1 MGGGSFAEHRS
12 GDKVAREQLPVANGQ
27 PRPST
32 SRRTVKALLA
42 RIESNAAKRLPLL
55 SGRKPAEELARYR
68 AFLKEESARLKIL
81 HRGGEGGL
89 VICRARTAV
98 MDHLVRHVFAA
109 TQAAFPP
116 KGRIPK
122 ISLVAY
128 GGYGRAELNPCSD
141 VDLMFLQGSGLD
153 LKGDAQATFAEWT
166 SAVLYTLWDIGLTV
180 GNSVRTVAD
189 CIRVAN
195 QDMQSKTS
203 LLEARLVDGDEALFA
218 EFQRKFHAKCVRGHE
233 DEYIGQRLDDQR
245 TRRARHGNSAAM
257 QEPNIKNG
265 CGGLRDFQNLLW
277 MTYFKLGART
287 LADLE
292 EAELIDRSEKRQLE
306 TAYDF
311 LLRTRNELHYTT
323 GTPVDVLAA
332 NVKPPVSAG
341 LDYPERSPRLRVE
354 HFMRDYYTHA
364 RNLYL
369 ITRTLEQR
377 LALVPTP
384 KTGRRKL
391 ISKKSSPA
399 RPAQEIDGFKI
410 VDNQLVAPSRVV
422 FREDPGRLIRC
433 FLYAQQRGLS
443 LHPDLAQMLRQ
454 LVSGGAAD
462 GWFLRSASVTET
474 MLEILNQRGNV
485 APTLRAMHEVGLLGR
500 VVPEFGRMTNLVQH
514 EFYHQFAVDEHTL
527 VCLEKLDRVWDATKS
542 PFRHYAE
549 LFQGIERPY
558 VLYLALLLHDSGKA
572 YPGRRHEIVG
582 GELAVSAAKR
592 LRLNAA
598 TTQTLRLLIEL
609 HLLLVQVSQRR
620 DLEDQ
625 EVIRQVAN
633 QVGRIETM
641 DLLMLHTFA
650 DSMGT
655 SDTLWNG
662 FKDSLLWQLYRKTR
676 EVLLGGTEF
685 IRAEVRQRERLKE
698 DVSEILP
705 KTFTPDEVDAHFS
718 GMPSRYFHLHEARAI
733 ARDLTLVH
741 RFMHL
746 QITADERA
754 LEPAVLWQDAP
765 DRGYAG
771 VHVCTW
777 DRAGLFSKLTGAF
790 AAAGLNILAAQIYTR
805 PDGIVLDDFFVV
817 EARTGQLPE
826 PGARE
831 RFERIVI
838 EILVQGVD
846 PKKYLARSPIYQPLY
861 LTAGEEFIPSTVRF
875 DNASSDAYT
884 IMDLETEDRVG
895 LLFAVTRT
903 LAELGLNIALAKILT
918 EKGAAIDTFYF
929 LDRDGEKITEHD
941 RQEAIIARL
950 REAIEQLDRH

>member
-1 MGGGSFAEHRS
+1 M
-12 GDKVAREQLPVANGQ
+12 
-27 PRPST
+27 
-32 SRRTVKALLA
+32 KALLA
-42 RIESNAAKRLPLL
+42 KIESNAAKRLPLPP
-55 SGRKPAEELARYR
+55 GRKPAEELPRYR

-81 HRGGEGGL
+81 HRGGESGL
-89 VICRARTAV
+89 VICRARAAV
-98 MDHLVRHVFAA
+98 MDHLVRHIFAA
-109 TQAAFPP
+109 TQATFPP
-116 KGRIPK
+116 KGRAPK
-122 ISLVAY
+122 IALVAY

-141 VDLMFLQGSGLD
+141 VDLMFLQGAGLD
-153 LKGDAQATFAEWT
+153 LKGEAQATFAAWT
-166 SAVLYTLWDIGLTV
+166 SAVLYTLWDIGLKV

-189 CIRVAN
+189 CIQVAN

-203 LLEARLVDGDEALFA
+203 LLEARLVEGDEALFL
-218 EFQRKFHAKCVRGHE
+218 EFQKKFHAKCVRGHE
-233 DEYIGQRLDDQR
+233 DEYIGQRLNDQR

-287 LADLE
+287 LDDLE
-292 EAELIDRSEKRQLE
+292 KAELIDRSEKRQLE

-323 GTPVDVLAA
+323 GTPVDALAA

-369 ITRTLEQR
+369 ITRILEQR

-384 KTGRRKL
+384 KTGLRKL
-391 ISKKSSPA
+391 IKGKSSPA
-399 RPAQEIDGFKI
+399 RPTQEIDGFRI
-410 VDNQLVAPSRVV
+410 VDNQLVASSRLV

-462 GWFLRSASVTET
+462 GRFLRSASVTET
-474 MLEILNQRGNV
+474 LLEILNQRGNV

-500 VVPEFGRMTNLVQH
+500 VVPEFGKMTNLVQH

-527 VCLEKLDRVWDATKS
+527 VCLEKLDRVWDATES
-542 PFRHYAE
+542 PYRHYAE

-582 GELAVSAAKR
+582 GELAINAAKR

-698 DVSEILP
+698 DVREMLP
-705 KTFTPDEVDAHFS
+705 KTFAPDEIDAHFN
-718 GMPSRYFHLHEARAI
+718 GMPARYFHLHEARAI

-746 QITADERA
+746 QITVDERA

-817 EARTGQLPE
+817 DARTGQLPE

-861 LTAGEEFIPSTVRF
+861 LAAGEEFIPTTVRF
-875 DNASSDAYT
+875 DNASSDTYT
-884 IMDLETEDRVG
+884 IMDLEAEDRVG

-918 EKGAAIDTFYF
+918 EKGAAIDTFYVV
-929 LDRDGEKITEHD
+929 DRDGDKVTDHD

-950 REAIEQLDRH
+950 RTAIEQLDRH

>member
-1 MGGGSFAEHRS
+1 MGKGSFAEHRS
-12 GDKVAREQLPVANGQ
+12 GNKVAAGQLPIAIW
-27 PRPST
+27 RPGSAP
-32 SRRTVKALLA
+32 SRRAVKALLA
-42 RIESNAAKRLPLL
+42 KIESNAAKRLPLPP
-55 SGRKPAEELARYR
+55 GRKPAEELARYR
-68 AFLKEESARLKIL
+68 GFLKEETARLKIL
-81 HRGGEGGL
+81 HRGGESGL
-89 VICRARTAV
+89 VVCRARAAV
-98 MDHLVRHVFAA
+98 MDQLVRHIYEA
-109 TQAAFPP
+109 TRLAFPA
-116 KGRIPK
+116 KGKAPRLA
-122 ISLVAY
+122 LVAD

-141 VDLMFLQGSGLD
+141 LDLMFLQGGGVD
-153 LKGDAQATFAEWT
+153 LRGEAHATSTEWT
-166 SAVLYTLWDIGLTV
+166 SAMLYVLWDIGIKV
-180 GNSVRTVAD
+180 GSSVRTIED

-195 QDMQSKTS
+195 ADMQSKTA
-203 LLEARLVDGDEALFA
+203 LLEARLIEGDAALFA
-218 EFQRKFHAKCVRGHE
+218 DFQKKFHAKCVRKHE
-233 DEYIGQRLDDQR
+233 DEYVAQRLADQLK
-245 TRRARHGNSAAM
+245 RRAKHGNSAAM

-277 MTYFKLGART
+277 MTFFRMGART
-287 LADLE
+287 LADLQA
-292 EAELIDRSEKRQLE
+292 AELIDGSERRQLE
-306 TAYDF
+306 AAYDY

-323 GTPVDVLAA
+323 GSAVDVLTA
-332 NVKPPVSAG
+332 NVKPAVSLG

-377 LALVPTP
+377 LALVQTP
-384 KTGRRKL
+384 KRGVRALLAGRK
-391 ISKKSSPA
+391 A
-399 RPAQEIDGFKI
+399 VVAAAQEIDGFRI
-410 VDNQLVAPSRVV
+410 VDNQLVAISKAV
-422 FREDPGRLIRC
+422 FREDPNRLVRC

-443 LHPDLAQMLRQ
+443 LHPDLAQLLRQ
-454 LVSGGAAD
+454 LVSGGVVD
-462 GWFLRSASVTET
+462 GRFLRDQGVTESF
-474 MLEILNQRGNV
+474 LEILNQRGNV

-500 VVPEFGRMTNLVQH
+500 LVPEFAKLTNLVQH

-527 VCLEKLDRVWDATKS
+527 VCLEKLDRVWDATES
-542 PFRHYAE
+542 PFRHYTE
-549 LFQGIERPY
+549 LFQGIERPF

-572 YPGRRHEIVG
+572 WPGRRHEIVG
-582 GELAVSAAKR
+582 GELALKAAKR
-592 LRLNAA
+592 LRLNAS
-598 TTQTLRLLIEL
+598 TTQALRVLIEL

-641 DLLMLHTFA
+641 DMLMLHTFA

-685 IRAEVRQRERLKE
+685 IRAAVRQREELKE
-698 DVSEILP
+698 DVRAMLP
-705 KTFTPDEVDAHFS
+705 KTFAPDEIDAHFN
-718 GMPSRYFHLHEARAI
+718 GMPARYFQLHDSRAI
-733 ARDLTLVH
+733 ARDMTLAH

-746 QITADERA
+746 QITVDERA
-754 LEPAVLWQDAP
+754 LEPAILWQEAP

-771 VHVCTW
+771 VHICTW
-777 DRAGLFSKLTGAF
+777 DRAGLFSRLTGAF

-817 EARTGQLPE
+817 DARTAQLPE
-826 PGARE
+826 AGAQE

-838 EILVQGVD
+838 EILAKGVD
-846 PKKYLARSPIYQPLY
+846 PKKFLARSPIYQPLY
-861 LTAGEEFIPSTVRF
+861 LAAGEEFIPTTVRF

-884 IMDLETEDRVG
+884 IMDLEAEDRVG

-903 LAELGLNIALAKILT
+903 LWELGLDIALAKILT
-918 EKGAAIDTFYF
+918 EKGAAIDTFY
-929 LDRDGEKITEHD
+929 LSDRTGGKLTDVH
-941 RQEAIIARL
+941 RQEDIIRRL

>member
-1 MGGGSFAEHRS
+1 M
-12 GDKVAREQLPVANGQ
+12 
-27 PRPST
+27 
-32 SRRTVKALLA
+32 KALLA
-42 RIESNAAKRLPLL
+42 KIESNAAKRLPLPP
-55 SGRKPAEELARYR
+55 GRKPAEELPRYR

-81 HRGGEGGL
+81 HRGGESGL
-89 VICRARTAV
+89 VICRARAAV
-98 MDHLVRHVFAA
+98 MDHLVRHIFAA

-116 KGRIPK
+116 KGRAPK
-122 ISLVAY
+122 IALVAY

-153 LKGDAQATFAEWT
+153 LKGEAQATFAAWT
-166 SAVLYTLWDIGLTV
+166 SAVLYTLWDIGLKV

-189 CIRVAN
+189 CIQVAN

-203 LLEARLVDGDEALFA
+203 LLEARLVEGDEALFL
-218 EFQRKFHAKCVRGHE
+218 EFQKKFHAKCVRGHE
-233 DEYIGQRLDDQR
+233 DEYIGQRLNDQR

-287 LADLE
+287 LDDLE
-292 EAELIDRSEKRQLE
+292 KAELIDRSEKRQLE

-323 GTPVDVLAA
+323 GTPVDALAA

-369 ITRTLEQR
+369 ITRILEQR

-384 KTGRRKL
+384 KTGLRKL
-391 ISKKSSPA
+391 IKGKSSPT
-399 RPAQEIDGFKI
+399 RPTQEIDGFRI
-410 VDNQLVAPSRVV
+410 VDNQLVASSRLV

-462 GWFLRSASVTET
+462 GRFLRSASVTET
-474 MLEILNQRGNV
+474 LLEILNQRGNV

-500 VVPEFGRMTNLVQH
+500 VVPEFGKMTNLVQH

-527 VCLEKLDRVWDATKS
+527 VCLEKLDRVWDATES
-542 PFRHYAE
+542 PYRHYAE

-582 GELAVSAAKR
+582 GELAINAAKR

-698 DVSEILP
+698 DVREMLP
-705 KTFTPDEVDAHFS
+705 KTFAPDEIDAHFN
-718 GMPSRYFHLHEARAI
+718 GMPARYFHLHEARAI

-746 QITADERA
+746 QITVDERA

-817 EARTGQLPE
+817 DARTGQLPE

-861 LTAGEEFIPSTVRF
+861 LAAGEEFIPTTVRF
-875 DNASSDAYT
+875 DNASSDTYT
-884 IMDLETEDRVG
+884 IMDLEAEDRVG

-918 EKGAAIDTFYF
+918 EKGAAIDTFYVV
-929 LDRDGEKITEHD
+929 DRDGDKVTDHD

-950 REAIEQLDRH
+950 RTAIEQLDRH